1 MLIVGLDKYKNEWNI
16 KSSNEIKPGLDA
28 IKHALNLLDNPQ
40 DKLSVV
46 HIAGTNGKG
55 STLTFI
61 EQIAMHHGLNVGKF
75 MSPCIVD
82 VHDQI
87 QSNGESITEQEF
99 NQIFERM
106 QRAGL
111 SGKLT
116 DFELLTC
123 AAFLYFVNKKV
134 DLVLLETGMGG
145 REDCTNVVT
154 PIVSVITSISLEH
167 TKFLGSDIS
176 SIAKHKAGIIKHEKP
191 VVVGVLPEDA
201 MNVIEDEASEKNSPL
216 YVLGRQIHV
225 IPSTNGDRYLNE
237 ILGIDISHL
246 NRTLPGDHQGENMAL
261 AITAFLEVAK
271 HFSVKVDAEKIKE
284 GVHNSKLQGRFEEVL
299 QNVYFDGAHNPASS
313 QMLVSTIKQQFPN
326 EYIRFIIGMLADK
339 DVKNVLATLETVSD
353 EFYFVDFSNSRAMDA
368 EQMMKLSNAAKKNV
382 LKDREGF
389 LKSCTKLPG
398 KTIVTGSLYLLT
410 DLRKEILN
418 VE

>member
-123 AAFLYFVNKKV
+123 AAFLYFVNKK
-134 DLVLLETGMGG
+134 
-145 REDCTNVVT
+145 
-154 PIVSVITSISLEH
+154 SI
-167 TKFLGSDIS
+167 
-176 SIAKHKAGIIKHEKP
+176 
-191 VVVGVLPEDA
+191 
-201 MNVIEDEASEKNSPL
+201 
-216 YVLGRQIHV
+216 
-225 IPSTNGDRYLNE
+225 
-237 ILGIDISHL
+237 
-246 NRTLPGDHQGENMAL
+246 
-261 AITAFLEVAK
+261 
-271 HFSVKVDAEKIKE
+271 
-284 GVHNSKLQGRFEEVL
+284 
-299 QNVYFDGAHNPASS
+299 
-313 QMLVSTIKQQFPN
+313 
-326 EYIRFIIGMLADK
+326 
-339 DVKNVLATLETVSD
+339 
-353 EFYFVDFSNSRAMDA
+353 
-368 EQMMKLSNAAKKNV
+368 
-382 LKDREGF
+382 
-389 LKSCTKLPG
+389 
-398 KTIVTGSLYLLT
+398 
-410 DLRKEILN
+410 
-418 VE
+418 